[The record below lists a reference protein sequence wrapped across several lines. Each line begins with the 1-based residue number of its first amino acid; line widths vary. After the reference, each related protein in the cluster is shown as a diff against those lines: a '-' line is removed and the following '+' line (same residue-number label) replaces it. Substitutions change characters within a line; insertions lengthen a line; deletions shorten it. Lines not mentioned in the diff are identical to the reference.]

1 LRSTR
6 VHGDARLLAT
16 HVIAIGDITPFERAK
31 MIRDVENIW
40 RRLLAM
46 PLTEKQLEKGK
57 ELAREFEV
65 RRIARMNALLEE
77 E

>member
-1 LRSTR
+1 
-6 VHGDARLLAT
+6 
-16 HVIAIGDITPFERAK
+16 VIAIGDITSFERAT

-57 ELAREFEV
+57 ELAREFEA
-65 RRIARMNALLEE
+65 RRIARMNAPLEE

>member
-1 LRSTR
+1 
-6 VHGDARLLAT
+6 
-16 HVIAIGDITPFERAK
+16 